1 MLRVTVLTVLAGL
14 FMAWAPAVQAQEADT
29 SEVAMTVQM
38 ADSLVV
44 TASRIAEPSR
54 ETGRRVTVYT
64 QQDIQALSVNT
75 IDQLL
80 TVVGGIDTQS
90 RAGFGV
96 QSDLTLRGSTF
107 NGVLLLLDGA
117 RLNDPMTGHFL
128 MDLPVPLSEIVRVE
142 VLRGPAAALYGPDAL
157 GGVIQLFTRTGLRQ
171 GRMADTGAA
180 GSVGGRIGDHALYDA
195 TGSARY
201 ITGRTAASAAATAQG
216 SDGQPIRTADG
227 KPVRDGDGRL
237 RTDFER
243 WAGTAAV
250 ARTLGDATLYA
261 RAGIDDRSFSA
272 WHFYTPFPSD
282 SAREETATLWA
293 QMRLRSDRDQT
304 TRWQFQVAGKQHDD
318 TYRFNP
324 QVPAS
329 VHTSRLL
336 TTQAQA
342 SRTVGSATLTGGLSG
357 RVRGIDSNGLGTHTD
372 ASGGAFVR
380 MRWPV
385 TDRLTLNPSLRAD
398 VAPTYGFEPTPQL
411 YAAYALDAVTLRA
424 GGGRAVRAPNYIERY
439 VNAGGNRGTPGL
451 DAESA
456 WSAEVGLDVRPRALP
471 GLSLHAT
478 GFGRRTT
485 DLIDYAQET
494 PSAQVF
500 VARNLHEVST
510 LGLELEATWDRTVRG
525 ARVRLQSAYTFL
537 DAEFDTDTDVAAF
550 KYALTSARHLLQGS
564 ASVRLGAA
572 TLGVQGLWKDR
583 MDGTGIATDRY
594 GLVHLR
600 AGYTVSVADTPA
612 TLTAEVRNLLD
623 RSYTEVFDAP
633 MPDRT
638 LLVGARLAF

>member
-1 MLRVTVLTVLAGL
+1 MSRVALVAVLAAFVL
-14 FMAWAPAVQAQEADT
+14 VLPAQAQTADT
-29 SEVAMTVQM
+29 SDVAMTVQM

-44 TASRIAEPSR
+44 TASRVAEPSR

-64 QQDIQALSVNT
+64 QQDLQTMAVTT

-80 TVVGGIDTQS
+80 NVVGGIDAQS

-117 RLNDPMTGHFL
+117 RINDPMTGHFL

-171 GRMADTGAA
+171 GRMAATGTS
-180 GSVGGRIGDHALYDA
+180 GSVDGRVGDHALYDA
-195 TGSARY
+195 TGSVRHV
-201 ITGRTAASAAATAQG
+201 TRRTAVSGAVTAQG
-216 SDGQPIRTADG
+216 SDGQTIRA
-227 KPVRDGDGRL
+227 GDGTPVTGPNGAL
-237 RTDFER
+237 RTDFAR

-250 ARTLGDATLYA
+250 ARDLGGATLYA
-261 RAGIDDRSFSA
+261 RAGVDDRDFSA

-282 SAREETATLWA
+282 KARETTATLWT
-293 QMRLRSDRDQT
+293 QVRVQSNRDAT
-304 TRWQFQVAGKQHDD
+304 TPWQVQIAGKQHDD
-318 TYRFNP
+318 RYRYNP
-324 QVPAS
+324 QASAS

-336 TTQAQA
+336 TAQAQA
-342 SRTVGSATLTGGLSG
+342 SHTVGNATVTGGVSG
-357 RVRGIDSNGLGTHTD
+357 RARGIDSNGLGTHGNG
-372 ASGGAFVR
+372 SGGAFVR

-385 TDRLTLNPSLRAD
+385 TNRLTLNPSLRAD
-398 VAPTYGFEPTPQL
+398 VDPTYGFEPTPQL
-411 YAAYALDAVTLRA
+411 YAAYALGAVTLRA

-439 VNAGGNRGTPGL
+439 VSTGGNRGTPGL

-456 WSAEVGLDVRPRALP
+456 WSAEVGVDVRPQSLP

-478 GFGRRTT
+478 AFGRRTT

-494 PSAQVF
+494 PDAEVF

-510 LGLELEATWDRTVRG
+510 RGVELEATLNRTVRS
-525 ARVRLQSAYTFL
+525 ARVHLQSAYTFM
-537 DAEFDTDTDVAAF
+537 DATLDTDADVAGY

-564 ASVRLGAA
+564 ATLHVRNARLG
-572 TLGVQGLWKDR
+572 LQGLWKDR
-583 MDGTGIATDRY
+583 MDGTGIVTDRY
-594 GLVHLR
+594 GLVHAR
-600 AGYTVSVADTPA
+600 AGYTVSIAGTPA
-612 TLTAEVRNLLD
+612 TLTAEVRNLFD

-638 LLVGARLAF
+638 LLVGARVDL